1 MAKAATRTP
10 TGRLVRSEPE
20 IQNLPGTP
28 AAALERAAAG
38 MPPKN
43 GKPAD
48 ELKTPLPSS
57 LTAALPS
64 AGKIV
69 AHITAIEALTVS
81 LSDEL
86 ERSAKGGAVALARA
100 FVVLHRLHERS
111 GRSEK
116 SKVGVALIG
125 KLFETFKNERVPHAF
140 EVEGVPNVPL
150 SEGYRVGVSTTK
162 RASILAGMQ
171 EGAKQWLRDNNYAD
185 IISETINASTLSSFA
200 KNLQEDHN
208 KELPDELFNVVDLPT
223 TSVTKT

>member
-1 MAKAATRTP
+1 MAKAAQYSSIAEKRTARVEARIP
-10 TGRLVRSEPE
+10 T
-20 IQNLPGTP
+20 
-28 AAALERAAAG
+28 
-38 MPPKN
+38 N
-43 GKPAD
+43 GKQAD
-48 ELKTPLPSS
+48 EPKTPLPSS

-69 AHITAIEALTVS
+69 AHIVAIEALTVS

-100 FVVLHRLHERS
+100 FVVLHRLHERT
-111 GRSEK
+111 GRKEE
-116 SKVGVALIG
+116 SKIGVALVG

-150 SEGYRVGVSTTK
+150 SEGYRVGVSSTK
-162 RASILAGMQ
+162 RASIIKGMQ
-171 EGAKQWLRDNNYAD
+171 EAAKQWLRDNDYAD

-200 KNLQEDHN
+200 RNLQEEHN
-208 KELPDELFNVVDLPT
+208 LELPDKLFNVADMPT